1 MAKLLGN
8 RIYLE
13 MPKKEESKVIV
24 DENTKEALQKELLKK
39 MSRLK
44 VHSVGTAI
52 TDPDLKVGVEVLVDP
67 SALRDK
73 ALVISL
79 SEEEEV
85 MLVSIFDIVHI
96 WNV

>member
-1 MAKLLGN
+1 MPKLLGN

-13 MPKKEESKVIV
+13 MPKKEESKLIV

-73 ALVISL
+73 TLIIPL
-79 SEEEEV
+79 SDKEEV

-96 WNV
+96 W

>member
-24 DENTKEALQKELLKK
+24 DDNTKESLQKALLNK
-39 MSRLK
+39 MNRLK

-52 TDPDLKVGVEVLVDP
+52 TDPDLVVGCEVLVDP

-73 ALVISL
+73 TFVIPL
-79 SEEEEV
+79 SEEEDV
-85 MLVSIFDIVHI
+85 LLVSIFDIVHI
-96 WNV
+96 W

>member
-13 MPKKEESKVIV
+13 MPKKEESKLVV

-67 SALRDK
+67 SALIDK
-73 ALVISL
+73 TLIIPL
-79 SEEEEV
+79 SETEDV
-85 MLVSIFDIVHI
+85 LLVSIFDIVHI
-96 WNV
+96 W

>member
-1 MAKLLGN
+1 MPKLLGN

-13 MPKKEESKVIV
+13 MPKKEESKLIV

-44 VHSVGTAI
+44 VHSIGTAI

-73 ALVISL
+73 TLIIPL
-79 SEEEEV
+79 SETEDV
-85 MLVSIFDIVHI
+85 MMVSIFDIVHI
-96 WNV
+96 W

>member
-13 MPKKEESKVIV
+13 MPKKEESKLIV

-67 SALRDK
+67 AALRDK
-73 ALVISL
+73 TLIIPL
-79 SEEEEV
+79 SEDEEV

-96 WNV
+96 W

>member
-44 VHSVGTAI
+44 VHSIGTGSAI
-52 TDPDLKVGVEVLVDP
+52 DPDITIGCEVLVDP

-73 ALVISL
+73 ALVIPL
-79 SEEEEV
+79 SEDEEV
-85 MLVSIFDIVHI
+85 MLVGPFDIIQI
-96 WNV
+96 W

>member
-13 MPKKEESKVIV
+13 MPKKEESKLVV

-73 ALVISL
+73 TLIIPL
-79 SEEEEV
+79 SETEDV
-85 MLVSIFDIVHI
+85 LLVSIFDIVHI
-96 WNV
+96 W